1 MTDSTMTTN
10 QNAGQA
16 TGPVAA
22 DTGVREILVI
32 GSGAMGRQIGMVAAV
47 AGFTTAVRD
56 VAAEA
61 VAAAEQDMRSWLE
74 GRVPK
79 GRMDQAAADA
89 AWERITFTTD
99 LEPAI
104 TTADLVIE
112 AATEKLDVKRSV
124 FAELDRL
131 APAHAILVTNS
142 STYGSSAVAD
152 ATNRPEKVCNM
163 HFFNPAL
170 VMKAVEIVRHASTSD
185 ETVATVE
192 AVARAM
198 GKIPVLLNKEVPGFV
213 ANRLMGAVRTEA
225 LDLYSRGVASAED
238 IDEAAKNALGHP
250 MGPFE
255 LMDLV
260 GLDVTYLIQQATYEL
275 TGDES
280 EKPHPLLE
288 QKYQAGEL
296 GRKTGHGW
304 YRHDHLADA

>member
-1 MTDSTMTTN
+1 MTTN
-10 QNAGQA
+10 QNADQTTTPA
-16 TGPVAA
+16 TDA
-22 DTGVREILVI
+22 GVRQILVI
-32 GSGAMGRQIGMVAAV
+32 GSGAMGRQIGMAAAV
-47 AGFTTAVRD
+47 AGFTTTVRD

-61 VAAAEQDMRSWLE
+61 VSAAEQDMRTWLD
-74 GRVPK
+74 GRVAK
-79 GRMDQAAADA
+79 GRMDQETADA

-131 APAHAILVTNS
+131 APPHAILATNS

-152 ATNRPEKVCNM
+152 ATGRPEKVCNM

-170 VMKAVEIVRHASTSD
+170 VMKAVEVVRHASTSD

-198 GKIPVLLNKEVPGFV
+198 GKVPVLLTKEVPGFV
-213 ANRLMGAVRTEA
+213 ANRLMGAVRNEA
-225 LDLYSRGVASAED
+225 LDLYSQGVASVED

-260 GLDVTYLIQQATYEL
+260 GLDVTYLIRQATYEL
-275 TGDES
+275 TGDEA

-288 QKYQAGEL
+288 QKYRAGEF
-296 GRKTGHGW
+296 GRKTGKGW
-304 YRHDHLADA
+304 YSYGH

>member
-1 MTDSTMTTN
+1 MTTN
-10 QNAGQA
+10 QNEGQA
-16 TGPVAA
+16 TGPVDAG
-22 DTGVREILVI
+22 TGVRRILVI
-32 GSGAMGRQIGMVAAV
+32 GSGAMGRQIGMAAAV
-47 AGFTTAVRD
+47 AGFTTTVRD
-56 VAAEA
+56 VAADA
-61 VAAAEQDMRSWLE
+61 VTAAGKDMRSWLD
-74 GRVPK
+74 GRVVK
-79 GRMDQAAADA
+79 GRMDQATADA
-89 AWERITFTTD
+89 AWGRITFTTD

-112 AATEKLDVKRSV
+112 AATEKLDVKRAV

-131 APAHAILVTNS
+131 APAHAILATNS

-152 ATNRPEKVCNM
+152 ATGRPQKVCNM

-170 VMKAVEIVRHASTSD
+170 VMKAVEVVRHASTSD

-192 AVARAM
+192 DVARAM

-225 LDLYSRGVASAED
+225 LDLYSQGVASVED

-260 GLDVTYLIQQATYEL
+260 GLDVTYLIRQATYEL

-288 QKYQAGEL
+288 EKYRAGEF
-296 GRKTGHGW
+296 GRKTGKGW
-304 YRHDHLADA
+304 YSYER

>member
-1 MTDSTMTTN
+1 MDDSKGDAAMTTN
-10 QNAGQA
+10 QNTTPA
-16 TGPVAA
+16 AA
-22 DTGVREILVI
+22 DTGVRQILVI
-32 GSGAMGRQIGMVAAV
+32 GSGAMGRQIGMAAAV
-47 AGFTTAVRD
+47 AGFTTTVRD

-61 VAAAEQDMRSWLE
+61 VSAAGQDMRTWLD
-74 GRVPK
+74 GRVAK
-79 GRMDQAAADA
+79 GRMDQETADA

-131 APAHAILVTNS
+131 APAHAILATNS

-152 ATNRPEKVCNM
+152 ATGRPEKVCNM

-170 VMKAVEIVRHASTSD
+170 VMKAVEVVRHTSTSD

-225 LDLYSRGVASAED
+225 LDLYSQGVASVED

-260 GLDVTYLIQQATYEL
+260 GLDVTYLIRQATYEL
-275 TGDES
+275 TGDET

-288 QKYQAGEL
+288 QKYRAGEF
-296 GRKTGHGW
+296 GRKTGKGW
-304 YRHDHLADA
+304 YSYEH

>member
-1 MTDSTMTTN
+1 MTMN
-10 QNAGQA
+10 HNAGPGA
-16 TGPVAA
+16 GRTVT
-22 DTGVREILVI
+22 DTGVQQILVI
-32 GSGAMGRQIGMVAAV
+32 GSGAMGRQIGMAAAV
-47 AGFTTAVRD
+47 AGFTTTVRD

-61 VAAAEQDMRSWLE
+61 VSAAEQDMRTWLDS
-74 GRVPK
+74 RVAK
-79 GRMDQAAADA
+79 GRMDQETADA

-104 TTADLVIE
+104 TMADLVIE
-112 AATEKLDVKRSV
+112 AATEKLDVKRAI
-124 FAELDRL
+124 FTELDRL
-131 APAHAILVTNS
+131 APPHAILATNS

-152 ATNRPEKVCNM
+152 ATGRPEKVCNM

-170 VMKAVEIVRHASTSD
+170 VMKAVEVVRHDGTSD
-185 ETVATVE
+185 DTVATVE

-225 LDLYSRGVASAED
+225 LDLYSQGVASVED

-260 GLDVTYLIQQATYEL
+260 GLDVTYLIRQATYEL

-288 QKYQAGEL
+288 EKYRSGEF
-296 GRKTGHGW
+296 GRKTGKGW
-304 YRHDHLADA
+304 YSYEH